1 MTEACVSIGLDISY
15 AAVKAARRMPG
26 GGRGTM
32 RAIRKG
38 GQFEETHVSAREL
51 ALVSAMG
58 PALYCL
64 LRVQKDKVRLVVPE
78 LCVSPPKLESVVS
91 QPGARSCAEANVNR
105 RS

>member
-15 AAVKAARRMPG
+15 AAVKAARRMPRWDNEG
-26 GGRGTM
+26 
-32 RAIRKG
+32 KG

-51 ALVSAMG
+51 ALVSAMA